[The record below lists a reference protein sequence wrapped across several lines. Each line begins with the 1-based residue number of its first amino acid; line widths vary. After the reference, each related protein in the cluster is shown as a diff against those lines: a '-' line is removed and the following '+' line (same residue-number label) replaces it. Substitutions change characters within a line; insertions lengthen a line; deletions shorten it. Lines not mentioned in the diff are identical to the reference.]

1 MAGFSNDEIDELS
14 EVTVEAQAEAEAE
27 AAATAEQ
34 RAS

>member
-14 EVTVEAQAEAEAE
+14 EVTAEAQAEAE

-34 RAS
+34 PAS

>member
-14 EVTVEAQAEAEAE
+14 EVTLEAQAEAE